1 MSDNV
6 LGHPL
11 AVALVISGDAEFA
24 AGYQYAF
31 GLVEQRSRHESPF
44 VVFGLGPWIGIINV
58 QHGNRPFPHESGE
71 KIHRFRMEHLQIRRR
86 VRLFHAPLALAE
98 PLARDFHAQKV
109 RIGTGKGRAN
119 EKESLAEAKLDL
131 QGILIAEDLGEGQ
144 GARQAQLNFDRH
156 AHSGWFW
163 FTIGFAPATVVRV
176 PSSHKSKAHRESM
189 AFVHVVI
196 AGNIGAG
203 KTTLTG
209 LMARHYGW
217 RPYYERV
224 DSNPFLEDFYGDM
237 ARWAFA
243 LQVFFLSHRVEDH
256 RIIAERRESAVQD
269 RSLSEDALIFAR
281 NLAEM
286 GQMSGREWE
295 SYRRLYE
302 QARLLLRQ
310 PDLVIYLRRSVDG
323 LRDNIQKR
331 GRDYEADIPV
341 DYLAR
346 LNGFYEE
353 WIAGEA
359 APLLIVDADRT
370 DFLGGNG
377 DVESLIRQIDCAFD
391 QGELFG
397 DPVGAPGDDRFIL
410 RRGGQAMAAGK
421 MLGGRGGLR

>member
-1 MSDNV
+1 
-6 LGHPL
+6 
-11 AVALVISGDAEFA
+11 
-24 AGYQYAF
+24 
-31 GLVEQRSRHESPF
+31 
-44 VVFGLGPWIGIINV
+44 
-58 QHGNRPFPHESGE
+58 
-71 KIHRFRMEHLQIRRR
+71 
-86 VRLFHAPLALAE
+86 
-98 PLARDFHAQKV
+98 
-109 RIGTGKGRAN
+109 
-119 EKESLAEAKLDL
+119 
-131 QGILIAEDLGEGQ
+131 
-144 GARQAQLNFDRH
+144 
-156 AHSGWFW
+156 
-163 FTIGFAPATVVRV
+163 
-176 PSSHKSKAHRESM
+176 M

-203 KTTLTG
+203 KTTLTR
-209 LMARHYGW
+209 LLSRHFGW
-217 RPYYERV
+217 RPYFERV

-256 RIIAERRESAVQD
+256 RLIAERRESAVQD

-286 GQMSGREWE
+286 GQMSAREWD

-302 QARLLLRQ
+302 QARLLLRP

-323 LRDNIQKR
+323 LRENIKSR

-359 APLLIVDADRT
+359 SPLLIVDADRT
-370 DFLGGNG
+370 DFLNGSG
-377 DVESLIRQIDCAFD
+377 DVRSLIGQIDCAFD

-397 DPVGAPGDDRFIL
+397 DPVQPPRDDRFVL
-410 RRGGQAMAAGK
+410 RRAGETLAERK
-421 MLGGRGGLR
+421 MLGGAGGLR

>member
-1 MSDNV
+1 
-6 LGHPL
+6 
-11 AVALVISGDAEFA
+11 
-24 AGYQYAF
+24 
-31 GLVEQRSRHESPF
+31 
-44 VVFGLGPWIGIINV
+44 
-58 QHGNRPFPHESGE
+58 
-71 KIHRFRMEHLQIRRR
+71 
-86 VRLFHAPLALAE
+86 
-98 PLARDFHAQKV
+98 
-109 RIGTGKGRAN
+109 
-119 EKESLAEAKLDL
+119 
-131 QGILIAEDLGEGQ
+131 
-144 GARQAQLNFDRH
+144 
-156 AHSGWFW
+156 
-163 FTIGFAPATVVRV
+163 
-176 PSSHKSKAHRESM
+176 M

-209 LMARHYGW
+209 LLARHYGW

-256 RIIAERRESAVQD
+256 RLIAERRESAVQD

-341 DYLAR
+341 DYLSR

-370 DFLGGNG
+370 DFLDGNG
-377 DVESLIRQIDCAFD
+377 DVESLISQIDCAFD

-397 DPVGAPGDDRFIL
+397 DPVVAPSDDRFIL
-410 RRGGQAMAAGK
+410 RKDGQAMAAGK
-421 MLGGRGGLR
+421 MLGGSGGLR